1 MRGSY
6 RHFVLLSPW
15 YCNRLV
21 SLDFLQ
27 CSLCDI
33 MSGIS
38 LKISQ
43 SPKSSFETRTSH
55 SNAWRILEKL
65 YFLNGGPLS
74 YKFENRFAPRSR
86 YTHFLWTGAG
96 CFAIF
101 CALRLPL
108 RISRNGILSSITWCF
123 WIVHEFYL
131 TVDTREPLQEPRN
144 LACATDV
151 LLERACYYHYNLS
164 RKDGTFISIRQACCA
179 STCKECLF

>member
-1 MRGSY
+1 MFWIASDWIQIIYRNNIIMRGSY

-131 TVDTREPLQEPRN
+131 TVRYKRTSSRTTEFGMCDGCAPRASLLLPL
-144 LACATDV
+144 
-151 LLERACYYHYNLS
+151 
-164 RKDGTFISIRQACCA
+164 
-179 STCKECLF
+179 